1 MNVTLQ
7 QNSTSDLN
15 SAFVSPSFDET
26 DAFITPESMPPVM
39 LLSLTSTESLEITVT
54 KTLVNVLQNLAS
66 SFEESMSASRR
77 DNEAPIIVQN
87 SLGKSVAVHLEHK
100 EFKYFKFGEKPGPPG
115 QSLELPHQQEIQ
127 LGLYRDRSK
136 DMNESTYVSP
146 LQVSTSFVIV
156 RRLRCNI
163 SCSFFKQF
171 LNRDIFHT

>member
-1 MNVTLQ
+1 
-7 QNSTSDLN
+7 
-15 SAFVSPSFDET
+15 
-26 DAFITPESMPPVM
+26 MPPLM

-100 EFKYFKFGEKPGPPG
+100 EFKYFKFGEKPGPPK
-115 QSLELPHQQEIQ
+115 QCLELPHGQEIQ

-146 LQVSTSFVIV
+146 LQVSSST
-156 RRLRCNI
+156 
-163 SCSFFKQF
+163 FFF
-171 LNRDIFHT
+171 